1 MGAPAAIRPGGP
13 SAHRC
18 RLPAPSI
25 FRRSVRPLTTGLERA
40 ARRSSVG
47 TSGTTRALRAK
58 QARLGGPWASEPT
71 EPRAGSIGRD
81 RRCLSG
87 PLRAA
92 ARGGGGEAAPAP
104 AAACGAVGRGRSG
117 AAGAGAGGPR
127 ASPGAAGGVGRGR
140 CVHARWRS
148 AEHRADGSVCGWGT
162 QQPGGGAP
170 FASVRARVAPRPAHG
185 GALTAGRHAGRGGLL
200 TSSRCRAGA
209 ASAVHEHAWDGV
221 CTCGATRLR
230 IEWSEERWDVVSS
243 VRT

>member
-40 ARRSSVG
+40 AQRGSVG
-47 TSGTTRALRAK
+47 ASGTTRALRAK

-148 AEHRADGSVCGWGT
+148 AEHRAGGLCVWVGRTAAGRRGAPLPPSERERRLGRRTAAHSQLGGT
-162 QQPGGGAP
+162 QGA
-170 FASVRARVAPRPAHG
+170 
-185 GALTAGRHAGRGGLL
+185 AG
-200 TSSRCRAGA
+200 SSPRAGA
-209 ASAVHEHAWDGV
+209 GPVRPRQFISTRGVHLRRHAVANRVE
-221 CTCGATRLR
+221 
-230 IEWSEERWDVVSS
+230 
-243 VRT
+243 